1 MKQKILIYTT
11 FILYIICV
19 LSILTF
25 IVTGRKIDRKS
36 KLIALKSSFKN
47 EIAIVNI
54 SGPISLNLQP
64 RKIFAY
70 GSGDIVNK
78 LRILGKKDSVKAIIL
93 RINSPGGSVA
103 AVQEIYSEVMRLR
116 QKGKIV
122 ITSMGDVAASGGYYV
137 ASACDKIVA
146 NPGSITGSIG
156 VILQI
161 GNIEEL
167 FKKIG
172 VQTVVIKS
180 GKFKDTGTMFRG
192 ITEDE
197 KQIFQELINEAYNQ
211 FINAIVEGRKM
222 EPDNV
227 RKLADGRIFT
237 GTQAL
242 KSGLIDKLGNDTDAI
257 NLAKELANISGEPK
271 IITEIDPWDRLLG
284 IFGETKTQTSVQE
297 ILNVRKLR
305 FEYMLE

>member
-1 MKQKILIYTT
+1 MKHKILIYTT
-11 FILYIICV
+11 LVLYIICV
-19 LSILTF
+19 ISILAF
-25 IVTGRKIDRKS
+25 IATGRKIDRKS
-36 KLIALKSSFKN
+36 KLMALKSSFKD

-64 RKIFAY
+64 RKFFAY
-70 GSGDIVNK
+70 DSEDIVNK
-78 LRILGKKDSVKAIIL
+78 LRTLGKKDSVKAIIL

-116 QKGKIV
+116 EKGKAV
-122 ITSMGDVAASGGYYV
+122 VTSMGDVAASGGYYV

-146 NPGSITGSIG
+146 DPGTITGSIG

-172 VQTVVIKS
+172 VKTVIIKS
-180 GKFKDTGTMFRG
+180 GRFKDTGTMFRG

-197 KQIFQELINEAYNQ
+197 RQIFQELIDEAYNQ
-211 FINAIVEGRKM
+211 FVNAIVEGRKM
-222 EPDNV
+222 ELDKV

-242 KSGLIDKLGNDTDAI
+242 KNGLVDRLGNDTDAI

-271 IITEIDPWDRLLG
+271 IITEIDPWERLLG
-284 IFGETKTQTSVQE
+284 IFGETKTQISMQE
-297 ILNVRKLR
+297 ILNLRKLR
-305 FEYMLE
+305 FEYILE

>member
-36 KLIALKSSFKN
+36 KLMALKSSFKN

-70 GSGDIVNK
+70 DSGDIVNK

-146 NPGSITGSIG
+146 NPGSITG
-156 VILQI
+156 
-161 GNIEEL
+161 
-167 FKKIG
+167 
-172 VQTVVIKS
+172 
-180 GKFKDTGTMFRG
+180 
-192 ITEDE
+192 
-197 KQIFQELINEAYNQ
+197 
-211 FINAIVEGRKM
+211 
-222 EPDNV
+222 
-227 RKLADGRIFT
+227 
-237 GTQAL
+237 
-242 KSGLIDKLGNDTDAI
+242 
-257 NLAKELANISGEPK
+257 
-271 IITEIDPWDRLLG
+271 
-284 IFGETKTQTSVQE
+284 
-297 ILNVRKLR
+297 
-305 FEYMLE
+305 